1 MFRNRAS
8 AMPENTPFRD
18 RTFII
23 GSVFK
28 VIMEGIEID
37 TFIQSLKHEYE
48 NLKAVMDKEPFLER
62 TLLMLSMATA
72 VNCMDWSEP
81 RKTLDACIDSI
92 RSITE
97 YAVKLID
104 KWAPEGRFVF
114 SKEEIPQDEWNQ
126 MFMNAQSMANEL
138 LRLHMDTFG
147 SDTEEKI
154 LHAYNETIFCLT
166 YMISTACARS
176 LNPDECV
183 NYSIECLNYVFD
195 FINEN
200 CKRVEM

>member
-1 MFRNRAS
+1 
-8 AMPENTPFRD
+8 MPFFGD
-18 RTFII
+18 RMFII

-28 VIMEGIEID
+28 VNMEGIEID

-92 RSITE
+92 KSVTGF
-97 YAVKLID
+97 AVKLID

-114 SKEEIPQDEWNQ
+114 SKEKIPRDEWNQ

>member
-1 MFRNRAS
+1 
-8 AMPENTPFRD
+8 MPFFGD
-18 RTFII
+18 RMFII

-28 VIMEGIEID
+28 VNMEGIEID

-92 RSITE
+92 RSVTE

-104 KWAPEGRFVF
+104 QWAPEGRFVF

-126 MFMNAQSMANEL
+126 LFMNAQSMANEL
-138 LRLHMDTFG
+138 LHLHMDTFG
-147 SDTEEKI
+147 SDTDEKI
-154 LHAYNETIFCLT
+154 LHAYNETVFCLT

-183 NYSIECLNYVFD
+183 DYSIECLNRVFD

-200 CKRVEM
+200 CKRVEI